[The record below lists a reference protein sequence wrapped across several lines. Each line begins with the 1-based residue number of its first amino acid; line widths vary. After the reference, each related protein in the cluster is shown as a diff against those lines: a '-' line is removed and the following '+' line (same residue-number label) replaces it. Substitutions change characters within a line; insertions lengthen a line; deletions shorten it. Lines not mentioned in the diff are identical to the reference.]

1 MKLIKMTII
10 IIIVSILAFL
20 YYYFFK
26 RTESYPYQV
35 VKKFEHF
42 EIRKYDAAL
51 FTSVS
56 LNAKDYK
63 TTSTKGFRILA
74 GYIFGDNETEEKIA
88 MTTPVMMQ
96 LGENTT
102 MQFLVPS
109 KYAKDELPK
118 AKNSSIEILEVPEKT
133 VAVIRYSGWND
144 DVKMEKY
151 QTKLAQELARMK
163 ILHKGG
169 FTFMGYNAPFD
180 FINRRNEIMVE
191 LK

>member
-10 IIIVSILAFL
+10 ITILSILAFL

-26 RTESYPYQV
+26 RTETYPYQV

-42 EIRKYDAAL
+42 EIRKYEAAL

-56 LNAKDYK
+56 LDAMDYK
-63 TTSTKGFRILA
+63 STSTKGFRILA

-96 LGENTT
+96 MGENTT

-109 KYAKDELPK
+109 KYAIDELPK
-118 AKNSSIEILEVPEKT
+118 AKNSSIQILEVPERT

-151 QTKLAQELARMK
+151 RTKLAQELAKMK